1 MWLKYGLILSG
12 ICCLLTSS
20 LSAYFAHSYT
30 ESKWV
35 AKVATMEKNKAT
47 ASASLVTA
55 FRVVD
60 HNIIK
65 SQEGSDELFKV
76 AKNEQAAS
84 KAAADAAFDRLHN
97 NVKPELP
104 RATPANY
111 NPPTTAE
118 LATAATDRLVLA
130 NLFRRADEAAGRYA
144 EFATESRIA
153 GLDCERRYNI
163 IKTQINEVRF

>member
-1 MWLKYGLILSG
+1 MWSKYGLILSV

-20 LSAYFAHSYT
+20 LSAYFAHSFT

-35 AKVATMEKNKAT
+35 AKVASMEKDKAT
-47 ASASLVTA
+47 ASVSLVNS
-55 FRVVD
+55 FRVID

-65 SQEGSDELFKV
+65 SQGASDELFKV
-76 AKNEQAAS
+76 AKNEQAVTKRS
-84 KAAADAAFDRLHN
+84 ADSAFDRLHN
-97 NVKPELP
+97 NVKPAMP
-104 RATPANY
+104 RVTPTSSDPAI
-111 NPPTTAE
+111 TAE
-118 LATAATDRLVLA
+118 RAAAATDRLVLA

-163 IKTQINEVRF
+163 VKSEIDKVRF